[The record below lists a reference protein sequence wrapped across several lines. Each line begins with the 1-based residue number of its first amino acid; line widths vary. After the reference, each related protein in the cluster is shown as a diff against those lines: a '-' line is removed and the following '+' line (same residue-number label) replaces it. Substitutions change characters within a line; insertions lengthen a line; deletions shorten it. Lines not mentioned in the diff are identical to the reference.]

1 MAEFLLVLGI
11 EDLKQGSCA
20 ERDAPRLWRG
30 VWPEPT
36 PHSKWSR
43 ISPFIRLGRA
53 KPSLRVNCKVY
64 RLIERV
70 H

>member
-11 EDLKQGSCA
+11 EDLEQVRVLNGA
-20 ERDAPRLWRG
+20 RRDSGAAFGQAQLRIG
-30 VWPEPT
+30 N
-36 PHSKWSR
+36 SR
-43 ISPFIRLGRA
+43 WISPFIRLGGA